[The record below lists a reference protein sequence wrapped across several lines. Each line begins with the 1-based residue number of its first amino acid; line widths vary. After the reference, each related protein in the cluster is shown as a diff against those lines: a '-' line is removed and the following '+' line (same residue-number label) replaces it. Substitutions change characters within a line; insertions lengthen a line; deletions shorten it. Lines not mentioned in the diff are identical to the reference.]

1 MTEIRRT
8 IGSTHGIASI
18 FIAVCCVAAA
28 PAEAKIRCNGPYQIV
43 SGNQLATPYCL
54 DSYLATIALEYGMKV
69 TAREMREDYGRKQ
82 DVCRL
87 VGQDIR
93 IREYCSQFVP
103 QARGRGGL

>member
-1 MTEIRRT
+1 MASFGHFRRA
-8 IGSTHGIASI
+8 GGFGA
-18 FIAVCCVAAA
+18 CVVAGCLLVAP

-43 SGNQLATPYCL
+43 KGSEIATPYCL
-54 DSYLATIALEYGMKV
+54 DSYLAKIASEYGMRV
-69 TAREMREDYGRKQ
+69 TARQMREDYGRKQ

-93 IREYCSQFVP
+93 IREYCAQFVP